1 MSEVGER
8 ISEMDEAAALD
19 GTEKL
24 EVVQDGKNVQTT
36 SASWLRITQIAT
48 AWITALAI
56 VLGVGWSTLFA
67 KTSDYAEN
75 PVGVMTEY
83 AGSAAPAGWDLCQG
97 QLVSRTG
104 TYAALYAVIGTTY
117 GVGDGSTTFNLP
129 DMREA
134 SPYGAGTWTT
144 TTGTTHGTIT
154 AHDAR
159 TLGAFADDQL
169 QGHLHGIP
177 AYNGS
182 GTAGNTSPQAVTQ
195 TGTVTPATSGPIS
208 DGTNGTPRTGTVTR
222 GKTIGLNYII
232 KH

>member
-1 MSEVGER
+1 
-8 ISEMDEAAALD
+8 MDEAAPLD
-19 GTEKL
+19 GTEL
-24 EVVQDGKNVQTT
+24 MEIVQGGKNVRVD
-36 SASWLRITQIAT
+36 SARWLRITQIAT
-48 AWITALAI
+48 AWVTALAI
-56 VLGVGWSTLFA
+56 VLGVGWNTLFA

-83 AGSAAPAGWDLCQG
+83 AGSTAPAGWDLCQG

-104 TYAALYAVIGTTY
+104 TYAALFAVIGTTY

-144 TTGTTHGTIT
+144 TTGTTHGAIT

-159 TLGAFADDQL
+159 ALGVFADDQG
-169 QGHLHGIP
+169 QGHIHAFTANGTNYTQLGGKSGAGANAP
-177 AYNGS
+177 AYA
-182 GTAGNTSPQAVTQ
+182 AGDSSIAAFALGITSPY
-195 TGTVTPATSGPIS
+195 P